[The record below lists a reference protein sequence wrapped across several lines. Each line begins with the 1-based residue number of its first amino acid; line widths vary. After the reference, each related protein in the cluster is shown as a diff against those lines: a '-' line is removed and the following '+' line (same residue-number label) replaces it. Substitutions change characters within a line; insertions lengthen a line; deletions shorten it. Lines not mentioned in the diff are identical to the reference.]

1 MWTVTTQGGI
11 AALFLKRYDMADEQN
26 ILDEWR
32 QLFTSGAT
40 SGAGVLSKEVLQN
53 EYVNW
58 CFKKLFG
65 AFEFGGVPDSWDYDY
80 FLTNLFITG
89 YVAITDTPIG
99 VIPLRCGIT
108 GINVFDHPTR
118 AIFANPVLGN
128 FERELYGDD
137 TAISC
142 ALVKL
147 QYNYG
152 GVMPLINRYATML
165 SLCDN
170 SIAVNLRNSK
180 VAFIGFVSS
189 KQQAATMQKMYKDID
204 DGKPAVYV
212 KKDDITTDDILY
224 NRVKESYI
232 ANDIQLLKQSIKN
245 DFLTEIGLNNA
256 NTDKRERLVVDEV
269 NANNTEIRANVQHW
283 IDTINEGLRRA
294 NSLFGLSLS
303 CKLRHFDEGERGA
316 KDDTENA

>member
-1 MWTVTTQGGI
+1 MVE
-11 AALFLKRYDMADEQN
+11 EQN
-26 ILDEWR
+26 ILEEWR
-32 QLFTSGAT
+32 KLFTSGAT

-65 AFEFGGVPDSWDYDY
+65 AFEFGGIPDTWDYDY

-137 TAISC
+137 PATSC

-204 DGKPAVYV
+204 EGKPAVYV

-224 NRVKESYI
+224 NRVKDSYI
-232 ANDIQLLKQSIKN
+232 ANDVQLLKQSIKN
-245 DFLTEIGLNNA
+245 DFLTEVGLNNA
-256 NTDKRERLVVDEV
+256 NTDKRERLTDDEV
-269 NANNTEIRANVQHW
+269 HSNDEETQALAALWLDTVNRECAKAREMFQLSEFSAEWRIKPDVDNV
-283 IDTINEGLRRA
+283 
-294 NSLFGLSLS
+294 NSGPAVLGS
-303 CKLRHFDEGERGA
+303 
-316 KDDTENA
+316 

>member
-1 MWTVTTQGGI
+1 MTNNENTT
-11 AALFLKRYDMADEQN
+11 

-32 QLFTSGAT
+32 KLFTSGAT
-40 SGAGVLSKEVLQN
+40 SGAGVLSKEVLQMN
-53 EYVNW
+53 YTEW
-58 CFKKLFG
+58 CLKKLFG
-65 AFEFGGVPDSWDYDY
+65 AFKFDNIPEEWDFDY

-89 YVAITDTPIG
+89 YLAVTDTDIG

-108 GINVFDHPTR
+108 GINVFEHPTR

-128 FERELYGDD
+128 FERELYGNDRKN
-137 TAISC
+137 SC
-142 ALVKL
+142 ALIKL

-152 GVMPLINRYATML
+152 GVMPLVNRYATLL

-170 SIAVNLRNSK
+170 SISVNLRNSK
-180 VAFIGFVSS
+180 VSFIGFVSS

-204 DGKPAVYV
+204 EGKPAVYV

-245 DFLTEIGLNNA
+245 DFLTEVGLNNA

-283 IDTINEGLRRA
+283 ITTINEGLQRA
-294 NSLFGLSLS
+294 NALFDLNLS
-303 CKLRHFDEGERGA
+303 CKLRHFDERERGG
-316 KDDTENA
+316 DNGRTENIE